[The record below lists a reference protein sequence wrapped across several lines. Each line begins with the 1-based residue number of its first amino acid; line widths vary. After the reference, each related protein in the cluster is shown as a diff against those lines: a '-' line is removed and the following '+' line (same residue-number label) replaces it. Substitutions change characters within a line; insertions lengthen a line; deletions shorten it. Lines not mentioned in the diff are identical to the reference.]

1 MKIAFSEQTQNKHA
15 LGWYD
20 PLKLEVALSKAGCCN
35 TSVEGHR
42 VLKAARTGGQS
53 RQSRIVRVH
62 WIQNNPV
69 EVAKR
74 WVRAFGGA
82 GSSERETGRARTADV
97 LGEAVGGAEDRR
109 LQAAGGKGGEECRH
123 GLSAD
128 RLRAAHHKLE
138 IAQIPLPP
146 LLRRRLPAME

>member
-1 MKIAFSEQTQNKHA
+1 M
-15 LGWYD
+15 
-20 PLKLEVALSKAGCCN
+20 KAGN
-35 TSVEGHR
+35 R
-42 VLKAARTGGQS
+42 VQC
-53 RQSRIVRVH
+53 
-62 WIQNNPV
+62 IQNNPV
-69 EVAKR
+69 VLRKR
-74 WVRAFGGA
+74 WVRASGDA
-82 GSSERETGRARTADV
+82 GPGSRETGRARTADV

>member
-1 MKIAFSEQTQNKHA
+1 MRVAFGERTQKSM
-15 LGWYD
+15 LSDGMI
-20 PLKLEVALSKAGCCN
+20 PLKWRWHFSKAGCCN

-82 GSSERETGRARTADV
+82 VSSERETGRARTADV

-138 IAQIPLPP
+138 IA
-146 LLRRRLPAME
+146 